1 MATDLPGAER
11 EPLHRSIVQAS
22 CFSYE
27 RLHSLTTT
35 DRDPVLFPG
44 LYKEEMAPQPKPF
57 GSAHHKHY
65 LLGILKW
72 GVGMNESETL
82 TLTDTLFMTPTI
94 ASILNLMGPDMM
106 VILLIVLLLFGA
118 KKLPELAR
126 GMGRAVKEFS
136 AARDEI
142 ERELS
147 QPGSKARKS
156 EVLDAKAV
164 LPSER

>member
-1 MATDLPGAER
+1 ML
-11 EPLHRSIVQAS
+11 
-22 CFSYE
+22 
-27 RLHSLTTT
+27 
-35 DRDPVLFPG
+35 
-44 LYKEEMAPQPKPF
+44 
-57 GSAHHKHY
+57 
-65 LLGILKW
+65 
-72 GVGMNESETL
+72 
-82 TLTDTLFMTPTI
+82 MTPTI

-147 QPGSKARKS
+147 QSGPS
-156 EVLDAKAV
+156 EVAQAKPLDTKRGS
-164 LPSER
+164 PSAR